1 MNYGAQ
7 QDKPWTSGAGS
18 QPPLLLTRRQQQGA
32 IGIGALAGI
41 AGGYAVFD
49 TSNEAG
55 TFMLLL
61 ISLIFLLL
69 GLAGSPMM
77 RRAKR
82 GAGTDPARHGRSG
95 LADTHPGSLADLMES
110 AAVAEPSMIVVAEE
124 DVVRYQADWPDDT
137 GATG

>member
-18 QPPLLLTRRQQQGA
+18 QPPLLTRRQQQGA

-77 RRAKR
+77 RLAKR